1 MGKKVKPSSLL
12 DSSSI
17 RQEVSQ
23 EQKAFED
30 ASLVGNGPMTSE
42 AKEKL
47 EKYDAL
53 EKSVGALS
61 KEKEVLE
68 AKLAEYADR
77 LAELQTAADQ
87 ISELNEENEKLKKEL
102 ADAKD
107 ESKEVYALKKEI
119 EAQKDE
125 INNYLVRISEL
136 TFENANLACQLDE
149 LSKKMA
155 SSGNVPNQTQF
166 SPNVAPLAQG
176 KLCQPRTDAFNPY
189 MNNGYGVWS

>member
-1 MGKKVKPSSLL
+1 MGKKVKPSTLL
-12 DSSSI
+12 DSAST

-23 EQKAFED
+23 EQKVFED
-30 ASLVGNGPMTSE
+30 ASLVGNGPMTAE

-53 EKSVGALS
+53 EKSVGTLS

-102 ADAKD
+102 VDAKD

-136 TFENANLACQLDE
+136 TFENANLTCQLDE

-155 SSGNVPNQTQF
+155 SSGNVPNQKQF
-166 SPNVAPLAQG
+166 SPNVAPPVQG
-176 KLCQPRTDAFNPY
+176 KLRQPRTDAFNPY

>member
-12 DSSSI
+12 DSAPVEKQI
-17 RQEVSQ
+17 VEQQE
-23 EQKAFED
+23 AFED
-30 ASLVGNGPMTSE
+30 KSLVGNGPMTSE

-77 LAELQTAADQ
+77 LAELQTAANQ

-107 ESKEVYALKKEI
+107 QSKEVYALKKEI

-166 SPNVAPLAQG
+166 SPNVAPPMQG
-176 KLCQPRTDAFNPY
+176 KLRQPRTDAFNPY

>member
-1 MGKKVKPSSLL
+1 
-12 DSSSI
+12 
-17 RQEVSQ
+17 
-23 EQKAFED
+23 
-30 ASLVGNGPMTSE
+30 MTSE

-102 ADAKD
+102 VDAKD

-136 TFENANLACQLDE
+136 TFENANLTCQLDE

-155 SSGNVPNQTQF
+155 SSGNISNQKQF
-166 SPNVAPLAQG
+166 SPNVAPPVQG
-176 KLCQPRTDAFNPY
+176 KLRQPRTDAFNPY

>member
-1 MGKKVKPSSLL
+1 MGKKVNPSSLL
-12 DSSSI
+12 DSAST

-23 EQKAFED
+23 EQKVFED
-30 ASLVGNGPMTSE
+30 ASLVGNGPMTAE

-136 TFENANLACQLDE
+136 TFENANLTCQLDE

-155 SSGNVPNQTQF
+155 SSGNISNQKQF
-166 SPNVAPLAQG
+166 SPNVAPPVQG
-176 KLCQPRTDAFNPY
+176 KLRQPRTDAFNPY

>member
-102 ADAKD
+102 ANAKD

-155 SSGNVPNQTQF
+155 SSGSVHNQTQF
-166 SPNVAPLAQG
+166 SPNVAPPVQG
-176 KLCQPRTDAFNPY
+176 KLRQSRTDAFNPY

>member
-1 MGKKVKPSSLL
+1 MGKKVNPSSLL
-12 DSSSI
+12 DSAST

-87 ISELNEENEKLKKEL
+87 ISELNEENEKLKKDL
-102 ADAKD
+102 ADSKD

-136 TFENANLACQLDE
+136 TFENANLTCQLDE

-155 SSGNVPNQTQF
+155 SSGNISNQKQF
-166 SPNVAPLAQG
+166 SPNVAPPMQG
-176 KLCQPRTDAFNPY
+176 KLRQPRTDAFNPY

>member
-1 MGKKVKPSSLL
+1 
-12 DSSSI
+12 
-17 RQEVSQ
+17 
-23 EQKAFED
+23 
-30 ASLVGNGPMTSE
+30 MTSE

-125 INNYLVRISEL
+125 INNYLMRISEL
-136 TFENANLACQLDE
+136 TFENANLTCQLDE

-155 SSGNVPNQTQF
+155 SSGSVPNQKQF
-166 SPNVAPLAQG
+166 SPNVAPPVQG
-176 KLCQPRTDAFNPY
+176 KLRQPRTDAFNPY
-189 MNNGYGVWS
+189 MNNGYGVWC

>member
-23 EQKAFED
+23 EHKAFED

-119 EAQKDE
+119 EARKDD

-136 TFENANLACQLDE
+136 TFENANLTCQLDE

-155 SSGNVPNQTQF
+155 SSGSVHNQTQF
-166 SPNVAPLAQG
+166 SPNIAPPVQG
-176 KLCQPRTDAFNPY
+176 KLRQPRTDAFNPY

>member
-1 MGKKVKPSSLL
+1 MGKRVKPSSLL
-12 DSSSI
+12 DTAPVEQQI
-17 RQEVSQ
+17 VEQQE
-23 EQKAFED
+23 AFED
-30 ASLVGNGPMTSE
+30 KSLVGNGSMTAE
-42 AKEKL
+42 AKDKL

-102 ADAKD
+102 VDAKD

-136 TFENANLACQLDE
+136 TFENANLTCQLDE

-155 SSGNVPNQTQF
+155 SSGNVPNQKQF
-166 SPNVAPLAQG
+166 SPNVAPPVQG
-176 KLCQPRTDAFNPY
+176 KLRQPRTDAFNPY
-189 MNNGYGVWS
+189 MNNGYCVWS

>member
-1 MGKKVKPSSLL
+1 
-12 DSSSI
+12 
-17 RQEVSQ
+17 
-23 EQKAFED
+23 
-30 ASLVGNGPMTSE
+30 MTSE

-107 ESKEVYALKKEI
+107 EPKEVYALKKEI
-119 EAQKDE
+119 EA
-125 INNYLVRISEL
+125 
-136 TFENANLACQLDE
+136 
-149 LSKKMA
+149 
-155 SSGNVPNQTQF
+155 
-166 SPNVAPLAQG
+166 
-176 KLCQPRTDAFNPY
+176 
-189 MNNGYGVWS
+189 

>member
-1 MGKKVKPSSLL
+1 M
-12 DSSSI
+12 
-17 RQEVSQ
+17 
-23 EQKAFED
+23 
-30 ASLVGNGPMTSE
+30 
-42 AKEKL
+42 
-47 EKYDAL
+47 
-53 EKSVGALS
+53 
-61 KEKEVLE
+61 
-68 AKLAEYADR
+68 
-77 LAELQTAADQ
+77 
-87 ISELNEENEKLKKEL
+87 KKEL

-155 SSGNVPNQTQF
+155 SSGNVLNQNQF
-166 SPNVAPLAQG
+166 SPNVAPPMQG
-176 KLCQPRTDAFNPY
+176 KLRQPRTDAFNPY

>member
-12 DSSSI
+12 DSAST

-23 EQKAFED
+23 EQKVFED
-30 ASLVGNGPMTSE
+30 ASLVGNGPMTPE

-87 ISELNEENEKLKKEL
+87 IFKLNEDNEKLKKEL

-149 LSKKMA
+149 LSKKMV
-155 SSGNVPNQTQF
+155 SSGSVPNQTQF
-166 SPNVAPLAQG
+166 SPNVAPPMQG
-176 KLCQPRTDAFNPY
+176 KLRQPRTDAFNPY

>member
-12 DSSSI
+12 DSSST

-136 TFENANLACQLDE
+136 TFENANLTCQLDE

-155 SSGNVPNQTQF
+155 SSGNISNQKQF
-166 SPNVAPLAQG
+166 SPNVAPPVQG
-176 KLCQPRTDAFNPY
+176 KLRQPRTDAFNPY

>member
-155 SSGNVPNQTQF
+155 SSGNVLNQNQF
-166 SPNVAPLAQG
+166 SLNAAPTVQG
-176 KLCQPRTDAFNPY
+176 KLRQPRTDAFNPY

>member
-30 ASLVGNGPMTSE
+30 SSLVGNGPMTPE

-87 ISELNEENEKLKKEL
+87 IFKLNEDNEKLKKEL

-166 SPNVAPLAQG
+166 SPNVAPPVQG
-176 KLCQPRTDAFNPY
+176 KLRQPRTDAFNPY

>member
-1 MGKKVKPSSLL
+1 M
-12 DSSSI
+12 
-17 RQEVSQ
+17 
-23 EQKAFED
+23 FED
-30 ASLVGNGPMTSE
+30 ASLVGNGPMTAE

-77 LAELQTAADQ
+77 LSELQTAADQ
-87 ISELNEENEKLKKEL
+87 ISELNEENKKLKKDL

-107 ESKEVYALKKEI
+107 ESKEVYALKKDI

-136 TFENANLACQLDE
+136 TFENANLVCQLDE

-155 SSGNVPNQTQF
+155 SSGSVPNQTQF
-166 SPNVAPLAQG
+166 SPNVAPPMQG
-176 KLCQPRTDAFNPY
+176 KLRQPRTDAFNPY

>member
-136 TFENANLACQLDE
+136 TFENANLACQLDK

-155 SSGNVPNQTQF
+155 SSGSVHNQTQF
-166 SPNVAPLAQG
+166 SPNVAPPVQG
-176 KLCQPRTDAFNPY
+176 KLRQPRTDAFNPY

>member
-12 DSSSI
+12 DSAST

-23 EQKAFED
+23 EQKVFED
-30 ASLVGNGPMTSE
+30 ASLVGNGPMTAE

-47 EKYDAL
+47 EKYDSL

-87 ISELNEENEKLKKEL
+87 ISELNEENEKLKKDL
-102 ADAKD
+102 ADSKD

-136 TFENANLACQLDE
+136 TFENANLTCQLDE

-155 SSGNVPNQTQF
+155 SSGNISNQKQF
-166 SPNVAPLAQG
+166 SPNVAPPVQG
-176 KLCQPRTDAFNPY
+176 KLRQPRTDAFNPY

>member
-1 MGKKVKPSSLL
+1 MGKRVKPSSLL
-12 DSSSI
+12 DTAPVEQQI
-17 RQEVSQ
+17 VEQQE
-23 EQKAFED
+23 AFED
-30 ASLVGNGPMTSE
+30 KSLVGNGSMTAE
-42 AKEKL
+42 AKDKL

-102 ADAKD
+102 VDAKD

-136 TFENANLACQLDE
+136 TFENANLTCQLDE

-155 SSGNVPNQTQF
+155 SSGNVPNQKQF
-166 SPNVAPLAQG
+166 SPNVVPPVQG
-176 KLCQPRTDAFNPY
+176 KLRQPRTDAFNPY
-189 MNNGYGVWS
+189 MNNGYCVWS

>member
-107 ESKEVYALKKEI
+107 ESKVVYALKKEI

-136 TFENANLACQLDE
+136 TFENANLTCQLDE

-155 SSGNVPNQTQF
+155 SSGSVPNQTQF
-166 SPNVAPLAQG
+166 SPNIAPPVQG
-176 KLCQPRTDAFNPY
+176 KLRQPRTDAFNPY

>member
-23 EQKAFED
+23 EQKVFED

-77 LAELQTAADQ
+77 LSELQTAADQ
-87 ISELNEENEKLKKEL
+87 ISELNEENKKLKKDL

-107 ESKEVYALKKEI
+107 ESKEVYALKKDI

-136 TFENANLACQLDE
+136 TFENANLVCQLDE

-155 SSGNVPNQTQF
+155 SSGSVPNQTQF
-166 SPNVAPLAQG
+166 SPNVAPPVQG
-176 KLCQPRTDAFNPY
+176 KLRQPRTDAFNPY

>member
-1 MGKKVKPSSLL
+1 
-12 DSSSI
+12 
-17 RQEVSQ
+17 
-23 EQKAFED
+23 
-30 ASLVGNGPMTSE
+30 MTAE

-53 EKSVGALS
+53 EKSVGTLS

-102 ADAKD
+102 SDAKD

-155 SSGNVPNQTQF
+155 SSGSVPNQTQF
-166 SPNVAPLAQG
+166 SPNVAPPVQG
-176 KLCQPRTDAFNPY
+176 KLRQPRTDAFNPY

>member
-102 ADAKD
+102 SDAKD
-107 ESKEVYALKKEI
+107 EPKEVYALKKEI

-155 SSGNVPNQTQF
+155 SSGSVPNQTQF
-166 SPNVAPLAQG
+166 SPNVIPPVQG
-176 KLCQPRTDAFNPY
+176 KLRQPRTDAFNPY

>member
-12 DSSSI
+12 DSAST

-23 EQKAFED
+23 EQKVFED

-136 TFENANLACQLDE
+136 TFENANLTCQLDE

-155 SSGNVPNQTQF
+155 SSGNVPNQKQF
-166 SPNVAPLAQG
+166 SPNVAPPVHGNLR
-176 KLCQPRTDAFNPY
+176 QPRTDAFNPY

>member
-119 EAQKDE
+119 EARKDE

-136 TFENANLACQLDE
+136 TFENANLTCQLDE

-155 SSGNVPNQTQF
+155 SSGSVPNQTQF
-166 SPNVAPLAQG
+166 SPNIAPPVQG
-176 KLCQPRTDAFNPY
+176 KLRQPRTDAFNPY

>member
-102 ADAKD
+102 ADAKY

-119 EAQKDE
+119 EA
-125 INNYLVRISEL
+125 
-136 TFENANLACQLDE
+136 
-149 LSKKMA
+149 
-155 SSGNVPNQTQF
+155 
-166 SPNVAPLAQG
+166 
-176 KLCQPRTDAFNPY
+176 
-189 MNNGYGVWS
+189 